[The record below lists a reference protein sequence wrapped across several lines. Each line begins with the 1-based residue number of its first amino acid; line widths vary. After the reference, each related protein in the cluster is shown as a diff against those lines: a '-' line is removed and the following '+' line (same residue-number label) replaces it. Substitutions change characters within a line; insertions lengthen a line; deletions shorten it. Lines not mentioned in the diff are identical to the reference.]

1 MRSLGRSGKA
11 VQVLFRTFLHD
22 VGCVMKY
29 KGELKTEFDDFARA
43 ISDVLETDVIITD
56 ADMNV
61 IGSVFQ
67 YFSLYQDIKIGSL
80 MAEVFYDN
88 QDVLLEHKRDKESCR
103 QCPEYLVCKME
114 SFVGVPIRLDHRTI
128 GVIALILPK
137 DRGKALFK
145 KINSTVTFMHSMADL
160 IASKITDSQYSRII
174 EEKND
179 ELKGILNAND
189 TALVYTDF
197 YGNILFAN
205 ESFRKLFWITE
216 PLLGKRIQ
224 ELFPYEA
231 IQETFRTQQRKNRMM
246 KAAIERNH
254 FYGIINIKPIYEHE
268 HGASM
273 LFTFRKYSEIQ
284 KESVQFTNGSYITFD
299 FLEDICDMEL
309 LKRART
315 YARENRNIILVN
327 TDDAEINELVAKAI
341 HNESSRKLKDIL
353 IMHSSSIYQDYLC
366 EYLFGEDGLLK
377 NIHDGTIIINYP
389 ERMQI
394 YYQERLAE
402 VIENRKKQRDLEPVR
417 IIFCTDQNLEER
429 CQAGLFSQRL
439 YDIMQGQSLRPVH
452 TVHTDRELFLRYT
465 ENMLDYYCSIYKK
478 SRTAAAIA
486 PADYE
491 RLMRMEINE
500 LNIQLEMA
508 VLHDGYV
515 HAATELPDISSRAY
529 ELKQIRELLDAGKT
543 QKEIC
548 SRLSISR
555 STLNRRIAEL
565 RK

>member
-1 MRSLGRSGKA
+1 LGRSGKA

-61 IGSVFQ
+61 IGSAFQ

-179 ELKGILNAND
+179 ELKGILDAND

>member
-1 MRSLGRSGKA
+1 
-11 VQVLFRTFLHD
+11 
-22 VGCVMKY
+22 MKF
-29 KGELKTEFDDFARA
+29 KGELKTEFDDFART

-61 IGSVFQ
+61 IGSAFQ

-80 MAEVFYDN
+80 IAEVFYDN

-103 QCPEYLVCKME
+103 QCTEYHNCKME

-137 DRGKALFK
+137 NRGKTLFK
-145 KINSTVTFMHSMADL
+145 KIASTVTFMHGMADL

-179 ELKGILNAND
+179 ELKGILDAND

-224 ELFPYEA
+224 ELFPYES
-231 IQETFRTQQRKNRMM
+231 IQETFRTPERKARMM

-366 EYLFGEDGLLK
+366 EYLFGEDGLLQ
-377 NIHDGTIIINYP
+377 NIHDGTIIINWP

-402 VIENRKKQRDLEPVR
+402 VIENRKKQRNLEPVR
-417 IIFCTDQNLEER
+417 IIFCTDKNLEER
-429 CQAGLFSQRL
+429 RQAGVFSWRLYESMKDQRL
-439 YDIMQGQSLRPVH
+439 KPVH
-452 TVHTDRELFLRYT
+452 TVHTDRELFLRYA
-465 ENMLDYYCSIYKK
+465 ENMLDYYCRIYKK
-478 SRTAAAIA
+478 ARPALAIA

-491 RLMRMEINE
+491 RLMGLEINE

-508 VLHDGYV
+508 VLHDGLV
-515 HAATELPDISSRAY
+515 HSVAELPNISSKEY
-529 ELKQIRELLDAGKT
+529 ELKKIRELLDAGKT

>member
-1 MRSLGRSGKA
+1 MGRSGKA

-29 KGELKTEFDDFARA
+29 KGELKTEFNDFARA

-61 IGSVFQ
+61 IGSAFQ

-114 SFVGVPIRLDHRTI
+114 AFVGVPIRLDHRTI

-179 ELKGILNAND
+179 ELKGILDAND

>member
-1 MRSLGRSGKA
+1 M
-11 VQVLFRTFLHD
+11 
-22 VGCVMKY
+22 
-29 KGELKTEFDDFARA
+29 
-43 ISDVLETDVIITD
+43 
-56 ADMNV
+56 
-61 IGSVFQ
+61 
-67 YFSLYQDIKIGSL
+67 
-80 MAEVFYDN
+80 
-88 QDVLLEHKRDKESCR
+88 
-103 QCPEYLVCKME
+103 
-114 SFVGVPIRLDHRTI
+114 
-128 GVIALILPK
+128 
-137 DRGKALFK
+137 
-145 KINSTVTFMHSMADL
+145 
-160 IASKITDSQYSRII
+160 
-174 EEKND
+174 
-179 ELKGILNAND
+179 NAND

>member
-61 IGSVFQ
+61 IGSAFQ

-478 SRTAAAIA
+478 SRTAAAIV

>member
-1 MRSLGRSGKA
+1 MGRSGKA

-61 IGSVFQ
+61 IGSAFQ

-515 HAATELPDISSRAY
+515 HAAIELPDISSRAY

-565 RK
+565 R

>member
-61 IGSVFQ
+61 IGSAFQ

-515 HAATELPDISSRAY
+515 HAETELPDISSRAY

>member
-1 MRSLGRSGKA
+1 MGRSGKA

-61 IGSVFQ
+61 IGSAFQ

-189 TALVYTDF
+189 TALVYTNF

>member
-1 MRSLGRSGKA
+1 
-11 VQVLFRTFLHD
+11 
-22 VGCVMKY
+22 MKF

-61 IGSVFQ
+61 VGSAFQ

-80 MAEVFYDN
+80 IAEVFYAN
-88 QDVLLEHKRDKESCR
+88 KDVLLEHKRDKESCR
-103 QCPEYLVCKME
+103 QCPEYHNCKME

>member
-1 MRSLGRSGKA
+1 MGRSGKA

-61 IGSVFQ
+61 IGSAFQ

-377 NIHDGTIIINYP
+377 NIHDRTIIINYP

>member
-61 IGSVFQ
+61 IGSAFQ

-555 STLNRRIAEL
+555 STLNRRIALL

>member
-1 MRSLGRSGKA
+1 LGRSGKA

-61 IGSVFQ
+61 IGSAFQ

-114 SFVGVPIRLDHRTI
+114 AFVGVPIRLDHRTI

-179 ELKGILNAND
+179 ELKGILDAND